1 MNLSAFEEYW
11 KQFKDQVKTQRDKL
25 TDDQLDVISG
35 KHVELVGKIRVASP
49 KGECM
54 MNEEIPPRRAVLRG
68 ALVVG
73 CGLLLPGLFSGCD
86 SKKGT
91 SSTGSTPAN
100 PPATSADSAAPAAI
114 KKVSQASVQYQSQ
127 PKGEQKCG
135 VCQNF
140 IAESNTCKLVE
151 GQISPEGW
159 CVLWMKKA

>member
-1 MNLSAFEEYW
+1 
-11 KQFKDQVKTQRDKL
+11 
-25 TDDQLDVISG
+25 
-35 KHVELVGKIRVASP
+35 
-49 KGECM
+49 M
-54 MNEEIPPRRAVLRG
+54 MKEEILSRRAVLRG

-73 CGLLLPGLFSGCD
+73 CGLLLPGLFSGCG
-86 SKKGT
+86 SKEGT

-100 PPATSADSAAPAAI
+100 PPATGTDSAAPAAI
-114 KKVSQASVQYQSQ
+114 KKVSQASVQYQPQ

-151 GQISPEGW
+151 GQINPEGW